1 MRARF
6 RYRVT
11 LPSNYYANCIVR
23 INMYLARVTQSP
35 SRIWIRLPPPRI
47 GSFRSQI
54 LNSQFFAIS
63 SIKFLHEKFIG
74 GGGGIEKSKREIEG
88 RRIYARARFQ
98 SIRFDP
104 SIRARIRDQSET
116 SSLFVR
122 ALNPKWRPGQLCY
135 T

>member
-88 RRIYARARFQ
+88 GGGYTRERDSNQFDSIQAYEQGYVTRAKHRL
-98 SIRFDP
+98 
-104 SIRARIRDQSET
+104 
-116 SSLFVR
+116 SSFE
-122 ALNPKWRPGQLCY
+122 P
-135 T
+135 